1 MIPNCSQ
8 SPLKF
13 AKTFNFRG
21 LILKLGVWIKCWQES
36 AGNLEGR
43 GVGPIYHYL
52 DSGLVIIWLI
62 IFPKDSLQSL
72 RLPGLNLRT
81 LGLSKSHTTSPV
93 EERFINYHFL
103 NRHKIA
109 PKDPVETFYNIQSS
123 RPDLQ
128 TRGWIK
134 CLDSVS
140 QPLRSRSRSQKDK
153 KTKRQKDNKTTRQKD
168 KNTKIQKYKNTK
180 KTKRQCLATSQVE
193 E

>member
-140 QPLRSRSRSQKDK
+140 QPLRSRSRSHAGTLSWSGAAQGAEREWWGEK
-153 KTKRQKDNKTTRQKD
+153 K
-168 KNTKIQKYKNTK
+168 
-180 KTKRQCLATSQVE
+180 QCLKTASQITRLRRM
-193 E
+193 